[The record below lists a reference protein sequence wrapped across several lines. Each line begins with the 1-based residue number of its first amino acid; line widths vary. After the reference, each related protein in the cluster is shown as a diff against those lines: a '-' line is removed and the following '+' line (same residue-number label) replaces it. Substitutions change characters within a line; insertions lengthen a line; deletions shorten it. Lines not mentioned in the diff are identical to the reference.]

1 MNTGVSFSLTH
12 SGWTHRILSLLL
24 FLFIFFPP
32 FAFMPGSFKGQWIFT
47 EYREVKLAAIT
58 VLFWALATFF
68 CFFCKDSKKQLLTIT
83 YKEPTFWFLCFLC
96 GYSFLSASWAMVP
109 EAALYET
116 AQWLTLTAMF
126 LILSSLF
133 TKESHFR
140 DLALWTLVGAF
151 FFVTTIGLI
160 QTRFN
165 ISFLMPIPGTK
176 FGSTFGAKNTCF
188 LSLSSQ
194 FFLLCFLLWQAIQ
207 RQKIM
212 VIIFIFSIIFF
223 EFIYSM
229 ISLSR
234 TTYLALATG
243 AMTFLL
249 LWGIISQNW
258 STILRA
264 ASIFLLITTVSG
276 VTIHFFYKTY
286 WNYIHYRITKRIIP
300 LIQHPSTFLYNTSRG
315 QVILDTTKM
324 IKDHPFGVGAA
335 NWMFNYPLYRSHLT
349 KRAFNK
355 KIQIQK
361 VHNDYVQYLAELG
374 FPGFLALLGLI
385 IFQFKR
391 LLFLIFKKSPYSDED
406 QKVLGLFLCCQ
417 LVAVSVMLFFSFY
430 LEFPYRKF
438 LFVFLLTLIYSASG
452 NGRQKITYSS

>member
-1 MNTGVSFSLTH
+1 MTSSSKNSLKPY

-24 FLFIFFPP
+24 FLFLFLPP

-47 EYREVKLAAIT
+47 EYREVKLATIT

-96 GYSFLSASWAMVP
+96 GYSFLSTFWAMVP

-116 AQWLTLTAMF
+116 AQWLTLTVMF

-133 TKESHFR
+133 TKESRLR
-140 DLALWTLVGAF
+140 DLALWTVVGAF
-151 FFVTTIGLI
+151 FFVTAIGLT

-194 FFLLCFLLWQAIQ
+194 FFLLCFLFWQALQ
-207 RQKIM
+207 RQKKLVTALLAL
-212 VIIFIFSIIFF
+212 VIFL
-223 EFIYSM
+223 EFIYTA

-234 TTYLALATG
+234 TTYASLATG
-243 AMTFLL
+243 LLAFLL
-249 LWGIISQNW
+249 LWGITTRHWNVIV
-258 STILRA
+258 RA
-264 ASIFLLITTVSG
+264 ALIFFLILMVSG
-276 VTIHFFYKTY
+276 ATIRLFNKRH
-286 WNYIHYRITKRIIP
+286 WNYIHFRVTKSIIP
-300 LIQHPSTFLYNTSRG
+300 LIKNPTTFLYSTARG

-324 IKDHPFGVGAA
+324 VKDHPFGVGAA

-374 FPGFLALLGLI
+374 LPGFLALLGLI

-391 LLFLIFKKSPYSDED
+391 LLFLIFKKSSYSDED

-417 LVAVSVMLFFSFY
+417 LVAVCVMLFFSFY
-430 LEFPYRKF
+430 LEFPYRKL
-438 LFVFLLTLIYSASG
+438 LFVFLLTLIYSTSG
-452 NGRQKITYSS
+452 NGR